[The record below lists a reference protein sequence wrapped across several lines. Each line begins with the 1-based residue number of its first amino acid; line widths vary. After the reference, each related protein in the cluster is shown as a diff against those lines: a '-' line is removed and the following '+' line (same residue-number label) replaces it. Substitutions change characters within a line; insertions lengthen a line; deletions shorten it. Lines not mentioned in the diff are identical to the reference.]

1 MLFNSWESIARTLIV
16 GVLAY
21 ITLVAMLR
29 FGGKRTLTQMNAF
42 DLVVS
47 VALGSTLATI
57 LLNQSI
63 TLTDGITAYLVLV
76 GMQFLVSWMTSRFDP
91 FKKLVKSSPLL
102 LYYQDHFLPEA
113 MKKAR
118 MSPDEVW
125 QTARSEGLDSM
136 GKIHAVVLESNGRMS
151 IISKPDGDSD
161 ESTLRNVKNYES

>member
-1 MLFNSWESIARTLIV
+1 MFFNSWESIGRTLLI

-21 ITLVAMLR
+21 ISLVVMLR

-47 VALGSTLATI
+47 VAIGSTLATI
-57 LLNQSI
+57 LLNHSI
-63 TLTDGITAYLVLV
+63 TLADGLSAYLVLI
-76 GMQFLVSWMTSRFDP
+76 GMQFLVSWMTSRFRP
-91 FKKLVKSSPLL
+91 FEKLVKSAPTL
-102 LYYQDHFLPEA
+102 LYYNDHFLPDA
-113 MKKAR
+113 MKKGR

-125 QTARSEGLDSM
+125 QIARNQGLDSM
-136 GKIHAVVLESNGRMS
+136 GKIHAVVLEPNGSLS